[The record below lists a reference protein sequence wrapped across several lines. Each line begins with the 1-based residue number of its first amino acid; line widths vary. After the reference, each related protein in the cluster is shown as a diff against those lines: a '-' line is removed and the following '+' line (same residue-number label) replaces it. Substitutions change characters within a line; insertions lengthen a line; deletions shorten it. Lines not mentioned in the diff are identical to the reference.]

1 MPRMEIH
8 PGEGGADAAAFAQEL
23 ATSVS
28 KHSGTKSRFEGGAFH
43 LDRL

>member
-23 ATSVS
+23 ADAIG
-28 KHSGTKSRFEGGAFH
+28 KHARATPRFEGGAFH
-43 LDRL
+43 LHRL